1 MSHHEHENKSFV
13 SGLIDFA
20 SSKPFVALAFAG
32 IGFVIGVLSGVA
44 F

>member
-1 MSHHEHENKSFV
+1 MSESKGFV

-20 SSKPFVALAFAG
+20 ASKPMVALAFAG

>member
-1 MSHHEHENKSFV
+1 MSESKGFV

-20 SSKPFVALAFAG
+20 ASKPMVFAAAAG
-32 IGFVIGVLSGVA
+32 IGFVVGVLSGVV